1 MNGTLNLGQSLSAS
15 RRPNLH
21 NSYFFINKLFKHLP
35 LDLNLCPVINNE
47 LLIRM
52 LLYEPPEG
60 LFPDT
65 KIQGCLFYRECVLLP
80 PRQRNVF
87 SYYHSCKSSCQK
99 ICSNTENR
107 DFLLRNIKLLCQPL
121 FLYNQQLLF
130 YRQTELHYLCL
141 SWYMIF
147 FPNSI
152 FPQSNSSVF
161 VTFLIMTIQKEL
173 LVYEKSFLYCT
184 FYYFSIAFFISLI
197 FLFLSMFSYSKKQSN
212 NI

>member
-1 MNGTLNLGQSLSAS
+1 
-15 RRPNLH
+15 
-21 NSYFFINKLFKHLP
+21 
-35 LDLNLCPVINNE
+35 
-47 LLIRM
+47 M

-60 LFPDT
+60 LLPDA

-130 YRQTELHYLCL
+130 YRQTELHYLFF
-141 SWYMIF
+141 MIHDDF
-147 FPNSI
+147 LYFNKYATY
-152 FPQSNSSVF
+152 F
-161 VTFLIMTIQKEL
+161 VHLFHDFLNMLKEKEL
-173 LVYEKSFLYCT
+173 LVYEKSFLYHT
-184 FYYFSIAFFISLI
+184 FYYFSITPFNLLI